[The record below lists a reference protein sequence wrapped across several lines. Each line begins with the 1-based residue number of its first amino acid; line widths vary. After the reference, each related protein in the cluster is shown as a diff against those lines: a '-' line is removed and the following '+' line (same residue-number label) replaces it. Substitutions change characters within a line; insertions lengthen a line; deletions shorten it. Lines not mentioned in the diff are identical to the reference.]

1 MSKDSIKRKAD
12 VTTEQLKAEFQEA
25 SNDKKIKRGAVGL
38 LESGKQS
45 SGRVQ
50 AAMQDLS
57 K

>member
-38 LESGKQS
+38 LESAKQS
-45 SGRVQ
+45 SGRAQ